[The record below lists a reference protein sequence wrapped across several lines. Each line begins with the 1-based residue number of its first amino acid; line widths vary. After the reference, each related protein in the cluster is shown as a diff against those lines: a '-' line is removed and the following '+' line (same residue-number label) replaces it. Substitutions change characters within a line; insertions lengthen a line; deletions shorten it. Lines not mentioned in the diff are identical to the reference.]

1 MVVVFA
7 ALLLGVAVEVLAFV
21 AVADQIHVL
30 PALGLLLVVS
40 ALGPLVVKRV
50 GLGVLTNARTRL
62 AAGEEP
68 TRELLDGLLVLGGGV
83 LLCVPGFVGDAIGL
97 LLMVGPVRHV
107 VIRLAGHRV
116 AQGARVVRFDRGG
129 VVDASTHDR
138 PAPGRG
144 GGEPPARVIGRAG
157 AASETD
163 GRDAPGESGGAGGPS
178 DPGSPGAAGGPGAPG
193 GGEGGSAS

>member
-7 ALLLGVAVEVLAFV
+7 ALLLGVAVEVIAFV
-21 AVADQIHVL
+21 AVADRIHVL

-50 GLGVLTNARTRL
+50 GLAVLTNARARL

-83 LLCVPGFVGDAIGL
+83 LLCVPGFVGDVIGL

-116 AQGARVVRFDRGG
+116 AQGARLVRFDRGG

-138 PAPGRG
+138 PPPGRD
-144 GGEPPARVIGRAG
+144 GGEPPARFIGRAG
-157 AASETD
+157 AAGEPD
-163 GRDAPGESGGAGGPS
+163 GREAPGGPGGVAGTGDAGGPGGAGGSGGAGGG
-178 DPGSPGAAGGPGAPG
+178 DGR
-193 GGEGGSAS
+193 SAT

>member
-1 MVVVFA
+1 VLVVFA
-7 ALLLGVAVEVLAFV
+7 ALLLGVAVEVIAFV
-21 AVADQIHVL
+21 AVADRIHVL

-68 TRELLDGLLVLGGGV
+68 TRELLDGLLVLGGGA
-83 LLCVPGFVGDAIGL
+83 LLCVPGFVGDVIGL

-116 AQGARVVRFDRGG
+116 AQGARIVRFDRG

-138 PAPGRG
+138 PPPGRD
-144 GGEPPARVIGRAG
+144 GGEPPARSIGRAG
-157 AASETD
+157 AAGEPD
-163 GRDAPGESGGAGGPS
+163 GREAPGGPGGVAGTGDAGGS
-178 DPGSPGAAGGPGAPG
+178 GHAGGPGAPG
-193 GGEGGSAS
+193 GGDGGSGT